1 MSSFG
6 GRGRRQLRV
15 VVDRKGGISS
25 EQLEQI
31 SRGLSLQLDA
41 EDPIGGRYNLE
52 VSSPGLD
59 WPLTTESDFSRYLG
73 ACIAVQKQDG
83 DKVVGRNL
91 GLEDG
96 KIGLSLTVGKVE
108 REISIAWDEVV
119 RVVRTVCWDE
129 VSQRRKG

>member
-1 MSSFG
+1 
-6 GRGRRQLRV
+6 
-15 VVDRKGGISS
+15 
-25 EQLEQI
+25 
-31 SRGLSLQLDA
+31 
-41 EDPIGGRYNLE
+41 
-52 VSSPGLD
+52 LD

-73 ACIAVQKQDG
+73 AWIAVQKQDG
-83 DKVVGRNL
+83 EKVVGRNL